1 MFMSLC
7 LFDFN
12 VDWLIHSKVI
22 KMGEV
27 SKKYQL
33 EGRYPEYTPTKPA
46 CSDLH
51 NKNMI
56 NMRVP
61 WRGSTTFEH

>member
-1 MFMSLC
+1 M
-7 LFDFN
+7 
-12 VDWLIHSKVI
+12 
-22 KMGEV
+22 

-46 CSDLH
+46 SRNLH
-51 NKNMI
+51 NKNMS

-61 WRGSTTFEH
+61 WWGSTTFEP